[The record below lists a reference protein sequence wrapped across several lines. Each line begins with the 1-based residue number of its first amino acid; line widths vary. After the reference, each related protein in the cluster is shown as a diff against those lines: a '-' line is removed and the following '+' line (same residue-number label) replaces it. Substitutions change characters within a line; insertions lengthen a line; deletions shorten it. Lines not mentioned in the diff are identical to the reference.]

1 MKFWSNKGFTL
12 LELLVV
18 ISIIGILLAVGSVAF
33 SNAQKK
39 SRDSRRKSDVKALQN
54 AFEQYYAANET
65 YSTCE
70 EMAATTISGGFGAVS
85 DPQPSKSY
93 ACSVDSTNTAYCV
106 CAELETG
113 GGNAQGLPANGVCDW
128 NDPNDTNLNDGSYF
142 CARNLQ

>member
-1 MKFWSNKGFTL
+1 MKFKFYKGFTL

-39 SRDSRRKSDVKALQN
+39 GRDSRRKSDIKALQN
-54 AFEQYYAANET
+54 AFEQYHATNGT

-70 EMAATTISGGFGAVS
+70 NMAATTVSGGLSAVS
-85 DPQPSKSY
+85 DPQPNKSY
-93 ACSVDSTNTAYCV
+93 SCSINSTSTAYCV

-113 GGNAQGLPANGVCDW
+113 GGNAQGLPTNGVCDW
-128 NDPNDTNLNDGSYF
+128 NDPNDTNTNDGSYF